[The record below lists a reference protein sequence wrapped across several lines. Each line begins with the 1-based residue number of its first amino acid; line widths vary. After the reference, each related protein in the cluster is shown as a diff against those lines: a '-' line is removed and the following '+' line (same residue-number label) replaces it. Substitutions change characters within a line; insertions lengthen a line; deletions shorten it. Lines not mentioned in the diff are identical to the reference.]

1 MYHGKPYDAND
12 KTNIEVQ
19 SIGMSEALIG
29 DLLKTL
35 GFCATS
41 GDVRNALAGKS
52 VRVDG
57 VVIEDPKYLVT
68 LTAGGVLV
76 EMGKK
81 KAKRV
86 FL

>member
-1 MYHGKPYDAND
+1 MYHGKPYDPSDIN
-12 KTNIEVQ
+12 NIE
-19 SIGMSEALIG
+19 SINIGISEIG
-29 DLLKTL
+29 ISDLLKQI

-52 VRVDG
+52 VRMNG
-57 VVIEDPKYLVT
+57 EVITDPKYLVT
-68 LTAGGVLV
+68 ISSEATLV

-86 FL
+86 FI